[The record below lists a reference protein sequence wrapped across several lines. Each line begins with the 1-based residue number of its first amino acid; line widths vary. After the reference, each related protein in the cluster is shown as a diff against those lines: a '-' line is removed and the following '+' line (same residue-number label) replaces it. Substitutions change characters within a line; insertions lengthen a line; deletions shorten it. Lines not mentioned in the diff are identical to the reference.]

1 MTTTAASLEAQ
12 AKINLSLRILA
23 REEGGYHQLETLFA
37 RIDLADTV
45 RVATDTTVR
54 EVTCEGADVGPM
66 AQNLAYKAAM
76 AFTAESGWP
85 TGFAI
90 TIQKRIPMGG
100 GLGGGSAD
108 AGAVLRI
115 LNALAPKPLSDAM
128 LQTLAFRLGADVPFV
143 TTDAPLALAWGRGER
158 LLALNSLPAREVL
171 LCLPPFGVETAAAF
185 KWIAEQRRE
194 EPLRAPAA
202 MVTADLDRWDGVTR
216 IAENDFESPVIHRHP
231 EIATCL
237 QALTAA
243 GARIARMSGSGST
256 VFGVFDRRP
265 PAALPGLPA
274 GTRLVS
280 ARTLT
285 SVAQVRPLD

>member
-1 MTTTAASLEAQ
+1 MTTTTASLEAQ
-12 AKINLSLRILA
+12 AKLNLLLRILA
-23 REEGGYHQLETLFA
+23 REESGYHQLETLFT
-37 RIDLADTV
+37 RIDLADRV

-54 EVTCEGADVGPM
+54 EVVCEGADVGPM
-66 AQNLAYKAAM
+66 ERNLAWRAAM
-76 AFTAESGWP
+76 AYLEETGWP

-90 TIQKRIPMGG
+90 HIEKRIPLGG

-115 LNALAPKPLSDAM
+115 LNAIAPKPVSDAT
-128 LQTLAFRLGADVPFV
+128 LATLAFRLGADVPFL
-143 TTDAPLALAWGRGER
+143 TAESPLALAWGRGER
-158 LLALNSLPAREVL
+158 LLALQPLPRREVL

-185 KWIAEQRRE
+185 GWIAAQRRE
-194 EPLRAPAA
+194 EPLRAPAPIRQE
-202 MVTADLDRWDGVTR
+202 DLDRWDGVAKL
-216 IAENDFESPVIHRHP
+216 AENDFESPVIHRHP
-231 EIATCL
+231 GIAACL
-237 QALTAA
+237 EAVVAA

-265 PAALPGLPA
+265 PATLPGLPD

-280 ARTLT
+280 SRTLT